1 MTGAEKQVLSD
12 IVLLIQTLTVKVDAL
27 EGALVR
33 RGVIRDTDRPAIAEE
48 YLQAALNDLA
58 RVRTSIASLPITGI
72 VKG

>member
-12 IVLLIQTLTVKVDAL
+12 IVQLIQTLTVKVDAL
-27 EGALVR
+27 EGVLVR
-33 RGVIRDTDRPAIAEE
+33 RGVIQDTDRPTIEDQ

-58 RVRTSIASLPITGI
+58 MVRMSISSLPITGI